1 MDGIHDM
8 GGKQGFG
15 RIAVEE
21 DYIFRSAWQRR
32 AFALVEAL
40 AWSTPYNTDQHR
52 HAVECVPPADYLR
65 LDYFENWIVASEML
79 LKEAGLVDQS
89 ELDDGRKHFDVDQ
102 KSHAPVGVHE
112 IVDATKAGADLRFPE
127 DTQSARFAVGQSVLV
142 SHTQAA
148 GHTRV
153 PRYLRGKTG
162 RIVSD
167 EGVFQFADA
176 VVAGRGP
183 DPQHCY
189 TVVFSAQDLW
199 GEEAQVGDS
208 LCADLWEAY
217 LEPA

>member
-1 MDGIHDM
+1 MDEIHDM

-40 AWSTPYNTDQHR
+40 AWATPYSTDQHR
-52 HAVECVPPADYLR
+52 HAVERVPPEDYLR
-65 LDYFENWIVASEML
+65 LDYFENWILASEML
-79 LKEAGLVDQS
+79 LKEAGLVDQR
-89 ELDDGRKHFDVDQ
+89 ELDDGRKHFEVDQ
-102 KSHAPVGVHE
+102 KSHAPVGARE
-112 IVDATKAGADLRFPE
+112 IVDATKAGADVQFP
-127 DTQSARFAVGQSVLV
+127 DHTQPARFAAGQSVLV
-142 SHTQAA
+142 SSSEAA

-153 PRYLRGKTG
+153 PRYLRGKIG

-176 VVAGRGP
+176 VAVGQGP
-183 DPQHCY
+183 APQHCY
-189 TVVFSAQDLW
+189 TLVFAAQDLW
-199 GEEAQVGDS
+199 GEQAQTGDT
-208 LCADLWEAY
+208 LCADLWESY